1 MNVKIYSLSESNVDD
16 ALAVCTP
23 EKLRD
28 IPSYREGLK
37 VRREW
42 LLGLY
47 RTVGPCCKIAY
58 LEDVPVGM
66 IQYTAL
72 HHVPYFPTERRDV
85 LYIHCIYVKRDFRG
99 RGIGSK
105 LLDVL
110 MKEMRMTNPLFKEH
124 PCKIFVTT
132 ARQHTGFKQ
141 PSYFLLK
148 GFTRTM
154 DNIDVGLT
162 YWLSEKRPGERLDI
176 PVSGPIQV
184 REEGVQ
190 IFYSPACQYCMF
202 WNERIRKFVDKVK
215 PNARVNEVNLWTQPE
230 EAIRR
235 KVTSPITY
243 VNGKPI
249 PPMDPDQFYKNIK
262 TIFRGKEEHA

>member
-1 MNVKIYSLSESNVDD
+1 MNVKICSLSENNVND

-23 EKLRD
+23 ENLRD
-28 IPSYREGLK
+28 MPSYREGLK

-42 LLGLY
+42 LLQLY

-58 LEDVPVGM
+58 LEDIPVGM

-72 HHVPYFPTERRDV
+72 HHVPYFSTVRKDV
-85 LYIHCIYVKRDFRG
+85 LYIHCIYVRRDFRG

-105 LLDVL
+105 LLNVL
-110 MKEMRMTNPLFKEH
+110 VNEMRMTNPLFKGQS
-124 PCKIFVTT
+124 CRVFVTT
-132 ARQHTGFKQ
+132 ARQRVGFKQ

-154 DNIDVGLT
+154 DNVDVGLS
-162 YWLSEKRPGERLDI
+162 YWLSEKRRGERLDI

-184 REEGVQ
+184 RDEGVR
-190 IFYSPACQYCMF
+190 IFYSPTCQYCMF
-202 WNERIRKFVDKVK
+202 WNERIRNFVHEVK
-215 PNARVNEVNLWTQPE
+215 PNARVDEVNLWTQPT
-230 EAIRR
+230 EAVQR
-235 KVTSPITY
+235 KVTSPVTY

-249 PPMDPDQFYKNIK
+249 LPMDPNQFYENIK
-262 TIFRGKEEHA
+262 TALKG